1 MALMLR
7 RDWKD
12 RRWVGDWDRKDNQ
25 DGQYPY
31 AFERVF
37 LQSREEMVLI

>member
-12 RRWVGDWDRKDNQ
+12 RCWVGDWDRKDDQ
-25 DGQYPY
+25 DGRYPC
-31 AFERVF
+31 AFDIVF
-37 LQSREEMVLI
+37 LQSREETVSI